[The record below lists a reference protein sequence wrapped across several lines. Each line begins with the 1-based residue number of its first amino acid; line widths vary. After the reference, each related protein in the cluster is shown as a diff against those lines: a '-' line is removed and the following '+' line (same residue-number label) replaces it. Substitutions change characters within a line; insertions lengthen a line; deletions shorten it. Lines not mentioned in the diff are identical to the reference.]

1 LHLKQVETFIEKKV
15 RKSIEFDFVTF
26 YQLKFLKLQRMGQRK
41 SAKQKKNSSKKGGIN
56 LGKKERNQI
65 KKLVKILEGWMKEDK
80 KKEKQKAL
88 EEAREK
94 KEMEPAKEE
103 KDDQE
108 DKEDEVDD
116 QESSS
121 SESYLDSDE
130 DSDAT
135 AAGQHPSFIFTF

>member
-1 LHLKQVETFIEKKV
+1 
-15 RKSIEFDFVTF
+15 
-26 YQLKFLKLQRMGQRK
+26 MGQRK
-41 SAKQKKNSSKKGGIN
+41 SAKQKKKNSKKGGIN

-80 KKEKQKAL
+80 KKRNRTPSKKPE
-88 EEAREK
+88 RK